1 MSYQAMPRLYFGMQ
15 DYRKLRVWR
24 KAHQLAL
31 AVRRASGQFPRT
43 GYASLRR
50 QITTSAE
57 SVAFNI
63 VEGCGANTPRELARF
78 LDISIKST
86 TELEYQL
93 KLATDYGVM
102 EVVEGQALSE
112 EVVDT
117 RRMLCGLKKKVLDA
131 EL

>member
-1 MSYQAMPRLYFGMQ
+1 MQ

-24 KAHQLAL
+24 KAHELAL
-31 AVRRASGQFPRT
+31 AVRRTANRLPRT
-43 GYASLRR
+43 GYASLRN

-57 SVAFNI
+57 SIPFNI
-63 VEGCGANTPRELARF
+63 VEGCGASTPRELARF

-102 EVVEGQALSE
+102 DLVEGQALSG

-117 RRMLCGLKKKVLDA
+117 RRMLCGLKRKVLDSG
-131 EL
+131 